1 MKKQLFIL
9 TLLLALVFAL
19 TLPASG
25 GLGAGKNSAGEN
37 GAVGSAAEEEYSTV
51 SASKT
56 AHYYT
61 RSGKPQFSFTL
72 YATFGYDGK
81 SAWPKAL

>member
-37 GAVGSAAEEEYSTV
+37 GAAGSAAEEEYSTV